1 MKQTRVLHEKSKES
15 CRIGFKI
22 SVPQVTYWDPLKQKG
37 ARMVSLTLIQLK
49 ENAGTVWRRFR
60 GRC

>member
-1 MKQTRVLHEKSKES
+1 MRHEKGKES

-37 ARMVSLTLIQLK
+37 TRMVSLMS
-49 ENAGTVWRRFR
+49 FS
-60 GRC
+60 